1 MELTIMSRRNKKLTT
16 RVLRRI
22 IAEERARLNETLE
35 MGLKHPSEAPK
46 KTREVDADKYAD
58 TLEDCCNWYQMC
70 KLKEVKLAQQLKLV
84 KEAKRR
90 LKRKILKN
98 M

>member
-1 MELTIMSRRNKKLTT
+1 MSRRNRKLTNAK
-16 RVLRRI
+16 LRRI

-35 MGLKHPSEAPK
+35 MGLKHPSEAAK
-46 KTREVDADKYAD
+46 KTREVDADRYAD
-58 TLEDCCNWYQMC
+58 TLENCCNWYQMC
-70 KLKEVKLAQQLKLV
+70 KLKEAKLQKELQIV

-98 M
+98 I

>member
-1 MELTIMSRRNKKLTT
+1 MSRRNRKLTP

-46 KTREVDADKYAD
+46 RTREVPAEKYAAFS
-58 TLEDCCNWYQMC
+58 L
-70 KLKEVKLAQQLKLV
+70 L
-84 KEAKRR
+84 
-90 LKRKILKN
+90 
-98 M
+98 